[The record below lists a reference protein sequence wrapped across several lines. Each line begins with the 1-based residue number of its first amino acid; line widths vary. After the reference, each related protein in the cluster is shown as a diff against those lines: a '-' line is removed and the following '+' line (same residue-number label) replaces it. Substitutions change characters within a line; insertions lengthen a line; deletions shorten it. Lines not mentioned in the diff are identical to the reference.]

1 MSMPL
6 TPDGQIVAAV
16 LAVAALCVPL
26 WIFAKARRNGGVAE
40 LPSGLMFGWGGA
52 AWGQSCIVIDR
63 DTWHKGP
70 LIAHERCHQQQ
81 MARDGTHSAATASTA
96 ATICPSGVRGMDID
110 HSFFSNF
117 DGDGGQRGCCALNL
131 ARTHKHVLPHGGGA
145 AHALL
150 CASGVGHGDGAVGV
164 GGGHG
169 GHGQGGLGQ
178 QLAQLAVRKTVDQG

>member
-16 LAVAALCVPL
+16 LVVAALCVPL

-81 MARDGTHSAATASTA
+81 MARDGTLRFYWRYFTNTEARQDYEIEAYRVWVQVEPNDMWR
-96 ATICPSGVRGMDID
+96 CVRALTGSYGLDITD
-110 HSFFSNF
+110 
-117 DGDGGQRGCCALNL
+117 QEAME
-131 ARTHKHVLPHGGGA
+131 
-145 AHALL
+145 LL
-150 CASGVGHGDGAVGV
+150 
-164 GGGHG
+164 
-169 GHGQGGLGQ
+169 
-178 QLAQLAVRKTVDQG
+178 K

>member
-26 WIFAKARRNGGVAE
+26 WIFAKARRNNGVAE

-81 MARDGTHSAATASTA
+81 MARDGTLRFYWRYLTDKTARQQYEVEAYRAWVKHT
-96 ATICPSGVRGMDID
+96 P
-110 HSFFSNF
+110 
-117 DGDGGQRGCCALNL
+117 GDL
-131 ARTHKHVLPHGGGA
+131 H
-145 AHALL
+145 L
-150 CASGVGHGDGAVGV
+150 CAYWLTNSYDLDVS
-164 GGGHG
+164 
-169 GHGQGGLGQ
+169 
-178 QLAQLAVRKTVDQG
+178 LAVAIKMLAD